1 MSFDN
6 LRTVDGYPFRV
17 LATGL
22 PGDYP
27 TAIFVEGHGLFSL
40 DANNHCRENPG
51 MSLVEQPRH
60 VVRFFNIYRA
70 ADGGITAGS
79 KAFRTDSDRR
89 ATQDSQ
95 RALFGLRVEYDDT
108 TGRVVAEKAY

>member
-1 MSFDN
+1 MSFEN

-22 PGDYP
+22 PGSYP

-40 DANNHCRENPG
+40 DADNHCRENPG
-51 MSLVEQPRH
+51 MSLVEQPRNII
-60 VVRFFNIYRA
+60 RYFNVYRA
-70 ADGGITAGS
+70 ADGGITMGS
-79 KAFRTDSDRR
+79 KSFSNNEARLSTN
-89 ATQDSQ
+89 DSQ

-108 TGRVVAEKAY
+108 TGRVTATKAS